1 MENDIIIPKSPYI
14 FRSGK
19 HMNEFAEDF
28 VFYNTDYLLHV
39 NNREHHAND
48 ALERHLRFIY
58 EAGTKLKT
66 KKICPFCLNK
76 PVRYFVFN
84 SYLFLEGLTCCEDA
98 LCKEHLKSLH
108 PELNLVPFFI
118 SSLGNFKNTRIRE
131 KAEVFF
137 RKIYGIKRRP
147 SAQQVLNLLRS
158 AVSEPELFQ
167 AQPLSLRKRIKKPDA
182 IQKELMFQ

>member
-1 MENDIIIPKSPYI
+1 MESGIVIPKSPYI

-19 HMNEFAEDF
+19 HMNDFAENF

-48 ALERHLRFIY
+48 ALEKHLKFIY

-66 KKICPFCLNK
+66 KKICPFCQNK
-76 PVRYFVFN
+76 PVRFFLFN

-108 PELNLVPFFI
+108 PELNLFPFFI
-118 SSLGNFKNTRIRE
+118 SSLGNFKVPSVRK
-131 KAEVFF
+131 KAEIFY

-147 SAQQVLNLLRS
+147 SPQQVLTLLKN
-158 AVSEPELFQ
+158 AIGEPEPLQ
-167 AQPLSLRKRIKKPDA
+167 PQPLRLRNKIIKPDA
-182 IQKELMFQ
+182 IQSKLLI